1 MPEANY
7 ILNSLLSGIIIL
19 AAGLLP
25 WLVTVMLLQLVSN
38 AIRDALSQLLGVNAY
53 IYLSKR
59 PARYMS
65 QAFSEKIRDFLKNY
79 LDSGFQN
86 GGSRESI

>member
-1 MPEANY
+1 MEMK
-7 ILNSLLSGIIIL
+7 SLFDNVKIGWLDL
-19 AAGLLP
+19 A
-25 WLVTVMLLQLVSN
+25 
-38 AIRDALSQLLGVNAY
+38 DAQTEISVDEKKLDPVWKNHGGNQYSAKLDC
-53 IYLSKR
+53 KR

>member
-1 MPEANY
+1 MAKSRKTRRFITLESK
-7 ILNSLLSGIIIL
+7 I
-19 AAGLLP
+19 
-25 WLVTVMLLQLVSN
+25 TVAQDKVVRAKN
-38 AIRDALSQLLGVNAY
+38 RYEKG
-53 IYLSKR
+53 KR